1 MLQGRDEGAV
11 AAQLLVPPA
20 VQGGK
25 LGADRHLVDGRVQL
39 QPGIAAGKGARVIG
53 EAAGEIRVLEIAQP
67 VGQAKMAEVDD
78 GDQIAPL
85 QVQQGVVGKRPVVAA
100 VAQPGAVDGRP
111 VAQHPH
117 AQLLDQVE
125 GEPPVTV
132 MAALLQLIDAG
143 LAVMNGGIAV
153 LDPGGKHEAREQ
165 ARLRKCCMREASLA
179 SERAR
184 TPAAHAKVYRRSWW
198 SGMFKMRR
206 VSSTGTRLASM
217 KVMAAERPNA
227 RRSAWAW

>member
-100 VAQPGAVDGRP
+100 VAQ
-111 VAQHPH
+111 
-117 AQLLDQVE
+117 LLDQVE
-125 GEPPVTV
+125 VEPPVAV
-132 MAALLQLIDAG
+132 MAALLQLIDPG
-143 LAVMNGGIAV
+143 LAVMNGGIAI

-179 SERAR
+179 AERVR

-206 VSSTGTRLASM
+206 VSSTGMRLASM